1 MNENKKVFTSGD
13 TGESFEVTLEVI
25 TPEKAE
31 KYLALNRKNRK
42 KNESVLSMY
51 KRDMENN
58 RWKITGETIKFLKD
72 GSLCDG
78 QNRLI
83 GCIRSGVPFETFV
96 IRGISLEAMK
106 AIDAGKSRSVKDY
119 FDFEGIQY
127 STEITSGARK
137 YLILSNGGITAFNTD
152 GNGNTSRKL
161 SVSEVYKE
169 YESHK
174 ELYSDASR
182 FSSFIY
188 NKSNLLTKAMI
199 VALIRHLVG
208 DKNHSEERVK
218 NFFLQFADEKPA
230 CSPVRLL
237 RKKLMEDKDNKVKR
251 LSGYVRRVYITK
263 AWNAYAAG
271 KELRQITYNPV
282 QDENIEF
289 V

>member
-42 KNESVLSMY
+42 KNERVFSMY
-51 KRDMENN
+51 RRDMENN

-106 AIDAGKSRSVKDY
+106 AIDAGKTRTVKDY

-137 YLILSNGGITAFNTD
+137 YLILSGGSTTAFNTD
-152 GNGNTSRKL
+152 RNNSKKL

-174 ELYSDASR
+174 EIYSDASR
-182 FSSFIY
+182 FSAY
-188 NKSNLLTKAMI
+188 VYKKSNLLSKATV
-199 VALIRHLVG
+199 VALIRFLVG
-208 DKNHSEERVK
+208 DKNYSEERVK
-218 NFFLQFADEKPA
+218 NFFLQLADEKPA
-230 CSPVRLL
+230 CSSVRLL
-237 RKKLMEDKDNKVKR
+237 RKKLMEDKENRVKR
-251 LSGYVRRVYITK
+251 LSGYVRQVYITK
-263 AWNAYAAG
+263 AWNAFATG
-271 KELRQITYNPV
+271 KELRKITYNQG
-282 QDENIEF
+282 QDENLEF